1 MPQHNKLFLTD
12 VKYSSV
18 SSKEWDHMQETA
30 IKKWHF
36 EKVKGGVIP
45 VSDETVVDNNH

>member
-12 VKYSSV
+12 VTYSSM
-18 SSKEWDHMQETA
+18 SRKDFNALKKSA

-36 EKVKGGVIP
+36 ERVKGGIVP
-45 VSDETVVDNNH
+45 VSDEDVVDNNH